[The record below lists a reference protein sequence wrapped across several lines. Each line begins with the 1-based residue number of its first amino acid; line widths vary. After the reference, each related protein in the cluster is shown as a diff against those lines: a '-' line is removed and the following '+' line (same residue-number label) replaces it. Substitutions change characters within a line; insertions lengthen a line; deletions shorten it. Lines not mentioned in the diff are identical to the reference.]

1 MLGKE
6 EENYTGVQGEG
17 NCKND
22 DSKGTVNSRRLLTS
36 NVNCNPLYSN

>member
-1 MLGKE
+1 MWKGKSRRVLGKE

-22 DSKGTVNSRRLLTS
+22 DSNE
-36 NVNCNPLYSN
+36 CC